1 VLLAMVEIGN
11 YEKFLY
17 HYYCFSYT
25 ELPMK

>member
-1 VLLAMVEIGN
+1 MVEIGN